1 MSARH
6 GTRRIGRYVAA
17 ATVTVTAGS
26 AFYVIQSQR
35 ANARLPPP
43 PLAPLH
49 RDPSGRIIP
58 PTFPQTKSR
67 FDHIAEL
74 KKHSTASDPY
84 DLLVIGGGATGTGI
98 ALDAATRGLRVA
110 LVERDDFSAGT
121 SSKSTKLVHGGVR
134 YLEKAFWNLDY
145 NQYELV
151 REALRERSTFLDVA
165 PHLAKPLPILLPVY
179 SWWQLPYF
187 WAGTKAYDILAW
199 SQGMG
204 LTSSYLLGKKAAL
217 DAFPLLKKDKL
228 TGALVYYDGQQNDA
242 RVNVSLALT
251 ASMYGATVLN
261 HAEVTG
267 LEKDASGRICGAR
280 IKDTV
285 SGDDSEHVVY
295 AKGVINATGPYSDA
309 VEKLDDPARKELVA
323 PSSGVHIV
331 LPRDFCPDD
340 MGILQ
345 ASSDG
350 RVIFFLPWEGRT
362 IAGTTDN
369 PCAIER
375 EPVAKDEE
383 INFILKEIRK
393 FLAPEKKL
401 SRDDV
406 LAAWS
411 GIRPLVR
418 DPKAKNT
425 ESLVRN
431 HLVTVSDAGLL
442 TCAGGKWTT
451 YRQMA
456 EDAVDEAVKVF
467 NLVPGTSQ
475 PLSPVASSPDLDTSR
490 PGACQTHHVRLVG
503 AHGYTPAL
511 PQQLATTF
519 GLEVDVAEHLAD
531 CYGDRAWEVASL
543 STPEKKSERLV
554 PTLPFIESEI
564 RYGARRELAQTA
576 ADVLAR
582 RMRLAFLDA
591 RAALETLPKV
601 VDVLSEEL
609 GWDQARKETEWRET
623 VRFLASMGLSRDLMG
638 VTREEVVAGKHR
650 ERRNSFSGDKSSEEE
665 FQKSYDSN

>member
-1 MSARH
+1 MSARQ

-17 ATVTVTAGS
+17 ASVTVAAGS
-26 AFYVIQSQR
+26 AFYLIQSRR
-35 ANARLPPP
+35 ANARVSYQPA
-43 PLAPLH
+43 APLQ
-49 RDPSGRIIP
+49 RDGSGRIIP

-67 FDHIAEL
+67 LDHLAEL
-74 KKHSTASDPY
+74 QKHSTASDPY

-179 SWWQLPYF
+179 NWWQLPYF
-187 WAGTKAYDILAW
+187 WAGTKAYDLLAW

-217 DAFPLLKKDKL
+217 DAFPLLRKDKL

-242 RVNVSLALT
+242 RVNVSLAMT
-251 ASMYGATVLN
+251 ASMYGATILN
-261 HAEVTG
+261 HAEVTK

-280 IKDTV
+280 VRDTIA
-285 SGDDSEHVVY
+285 GEDSEHMVY

-309 VEKLDDPARKELVA
+309 VEKLDDPKRKELVA

-331 LPRDFCPDD
+331 LPKDFCPDE

-393 FLAPEKKL
+393 FLAPEKKV

-411 GIRPLVR
+411 GAFSSHSLINLLKREIGPLTFSQASAPSSAT
-418 DPKAKNT
+418 PKPRT
-425 ESLVRN
+425 
-431 HLVTVSDAGLL
+431 
-442 TCAGGKWTT
+442 
-451 YRQMA
+451 
-456 EDAVDEAVKVF
+456 
-467 NLVPGTSQ
+467 P
-475 PLSPVASSPDLDTSR
+475 SPS
-490 PGACQTHHVRLVG
+490 C
-503 AHGYTPAL
+503 
-511 PQQLATTF
+511 ATT
-519 GLEVDVAEHLAD
+519 
-531 CYGDRAWEVASL
+531 S
-543 STPEKKSERLV
+543 
-554 PTLPFIESEI
+554 
-564 RYGARRELAQTA
+564 
-576 ADVLAR
+576 
-582 RMRLAFLDA
+582 
-591 RAALETLPKV
+591 
-601 VDVLSEEL
+601 
-609 GWDQARKETEWRET
+609 
-623 VRFLASMGLSRDLMG
+623 
-638 VTREEVVAGKHR
+638 
-650 ERRNSFSGDKSSEEE
+650 
-665 FQKSYDSN
+665 